1 MSYKLRSLAYL
12 VCFVVAISAY
22 YNFGDEETVN
32 EQEIIDLNKMNDDY
46 DNEKLVIVNDLEL
59 E

>member
-22 YNFGDEETVN
+22 YSFGDEEMVN